1 MRVCEHVTI
10 QVRRVK
16 PQRKETGR
24 HTERNERKKEKT
36 YREAR
41 TQEISK
47 NNEGN
52 IKGKEEG

>member
-1 MRVCEHVTI
+1 MRVCVRTAI

-24 HTERNERKKEKT
+24 HIERNERKKKPF
-36 YREAR
+36 REAR

-47 NNEGN
+47 NNERK
-52 IKGKEEG
+52 IKGKEGG